1 MTEREEQSRRFREA
15 LDRKAERERRRGG
28 DVEPELE
35 AGGGE
40 IAPSQ
45 RDLVAEGSPPDVL
58 SPREKSSG
66 HGKKTA
72 DKWNQ

>member
-1 MTEREEQSRRFREA
+1 MSERDEQSKRFRDA
-15 LDRKAERERRRGG
+15 LERKSERERERADTGEHE
-28 DVEPELE
+28 VH

-45 RDLVAEGSPPDVL
+45 RDLIEKDRPPDVL
-58 SPREKSSG
+58 SPRDKSSG

>member
-1 MTEREEQSRRFREA
+1 MSERDEQSQRFREA
-15 LDRKAERERRRGG
+15 LERKAERERRGRPR
-28 DVEPELE
+28 EPLE

-40 IAPSQ
+40 IEPSQ
-45 RDLVAEGSPPDVL
+45 RDLVEEGRPADVL
-58 SPREKSSG
+58 SAREKSSG

>member
-1 MTEREEQSRRFREA
+1 MSKRDEQRKRVRDA
-15 LDRKAERERRRGG
+15 LKHKSERERERADAGER
-28 DVEPELE
+28 DLR

-45 RDLVAEGSPPDVL
+45 RDLVEEGRPPDVL

-72 DKWNQ
+72 DVWNQ

>member
-1 MTEREEQSRRFREA
+1 MTEREEQTRRFREA
-15 LDRKAERERRRGG
+15 LERKAERARSRGRRE
-28 DVEPELE
+28 DQELE

-45 RDLVAEGSPPDVL
+45 RDLVKDSPPDVL
-58 SPREKSSG
+58 SVRDKSSG

>member
-1 MTEREEQSRRFREA
+1 VTEREEQRRRFREA
-15 LDRKAERERRRGG
+15 LERKSERERRTARG
-28 DVEPELE
+28 EAPERE

-45 RDLVAEGSPPDVL
+45 QDLVDEGPADVL
-58 SPREKSSG
+58 SVRDKSSG

>member
-1 MTEREEQSRRFREA
+1 MTDREEQRERFREA
-15 LDRKAERERRRGG
+15 LERKSERARRQPGRPGS
-28 DVEPELE
+28 ELE

-45 RDLVAEGSPPDVL
+45 RDLVDDGPADVL
-58 SPREKSSG
+58 SPRKKSSG

-72 DKWNQ
+72 EKWNQ

>member
-1 MTEREEQSRRFREA
+1 MSERDEQRKRFRDALRRKSRR
-15 LDRKAERERRRGG
+15 DRDRGDAG
-28 DVEPELE
+28 EGELR

-45 RDLVAEGSPPDVL
+45 RDLVQEGRPPDVL

>member
-1 MTEREEQSRRFREA
+1 MTEREEQTRRFREA
-15 LDRKAERERRRGG
+15 LERKAERAARGSR
-28 DVEPELE
+28 EEQELE

-45 RDLVAEGSPPDVL
+45 RDLVKDSPPDVL
-58 SPREKSSG
+58 SVRDKSSG